1 MKAGSIR
8 ARYFDDL
15 SLDALLSRS
24 GLVVFDV
31 NGLLVDD
38 ERTQLE
44 SALRVLG
51 PYGILIDEERWKL
64 TCVGRRADIYFAS
77 LLAERGISPDG
88 NLVGRLVREKNEA
101 YREIVSRTI
110 GGLVR
115 PGVYDILGHIKNS
128 PGQRAAIATSAL
140 PDELDAIIG
149 REGLDI
155 AARFDYI
162 ATGADIKKT
171 KPDPE
176 IYLLLSNAS
185 KTAPRDCLVFE
196 DSSAGVE
203 AASNAGMTC
212 VAVPNGF
219 TLTHDFSRASFVIDN
234 LRRDARILRRP
245 RRSR

>member
-1 MKAGSIR
+1 MKAGPLR
-8 ARYFDDL
+8 ARYFDDPA
-15 SLDALLSRS
+15 LDALLARR

-31 NGLLVDD
+31 NGLIVDD
-38 ERTQLE
+38 ERAQLE

-51 PYGILIDEERWKL
+51 PYGILIDEERWEL
-64 TCVGRRADIYFAS
+64 TCVGRRADVFFAS
-77 LLAERGISPDG
+77 LLAESGISPDG

-101 YREIVSRTI
+101 YRKIVSLSIR
-110 GGLVR
+110 GLVR
-115 PGVYDILGHIKNS
+115 PGVHDILDHIKNS

-155 AARFDYI
+155 AAQFDYI

-196 DSSAGVE
+196 DSGAGVE

-212 VAVPNGF
+212 AAVPNGF
-219 TLTHDFSRASFVIDN
+219 TRNHDFGRASFVIDS
-234 LRRDARILRRP
+234 LRRDARILPKP
-245 RRSR
+245 RRLL